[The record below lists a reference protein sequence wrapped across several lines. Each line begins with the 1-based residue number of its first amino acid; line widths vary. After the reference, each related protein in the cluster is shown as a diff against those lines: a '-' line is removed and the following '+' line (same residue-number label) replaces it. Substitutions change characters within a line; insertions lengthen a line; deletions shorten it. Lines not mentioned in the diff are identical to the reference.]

1 MRALL
6 RRNPHSVLL
15 VTALLAEALQPL
27 ATSRTRGML
36 FDVLVATLMLV
47 VFVVALDGRRQ
58 RVIGLLLGGPAIFT
72 NWLHYVLPQ
81 EVLLSSEVLHHIFGC
96 AFFFYAAFAILRTIF
111 RRKKINADGVVG
123 ALCGYLLA
131 GAAFANLYTVL
142 ELLSPGAFAI
152 SPVLSLQMTNW
163 HARRFLFG
171 YFSLVTL
178 TSMGYGDI
186 TPLMPA
192 AASLTWIEAVFGQF
206 YLAVVVA
213 QLVGM
218 RLAPR
223 AGENHPSPAEKPR

>member
-1 MRALL
+1 MGALL
-6 RRNPHSVLL
+6 RRQPHSVLL
-15 VTALLAEALQPL
+15 VVAVLAETLQPL
-27 ATSRTRGML
+27 ATNGLRGML
-36 FDVLVATLMLV
+36 FDLLVASLMLV
-47 VFVVALDGRRQ
+47 VFVVVLEGRLQ
-58 RVIGLLLGGPAIFT
+58 RVVGSLLGGAAVLT

-81 EVLLSSEVLHHIFGC
+81 EAIPPSEVVHHLLAC
-96 AFFFYAAFAILRTIF
+96 AFFFYSAFVILRTIF
-111 RRKKINADGVVG
+111 RRGNINVDGVVG

-152 SPVLSLQMTNW
+152 SPALSQTMTNW

-186 TPLMPA
+186 TPLKPA

-213 QLVGM
+213 QVVGM

-223 AGENHPSPAEKPR
+223 SSEDRSSTAEKPR